1 VRPADPAVTL
11 TALKERAAVSDA
23 VGAVIASLPLL
34 RQPRLS
40 VQELTSEQWD
50 AVVALETAMSKTAS
64 VASTATATASSAESN
79 GVAVKNKRRI
89 DKAPSKK
96 LKVQHSAECH
106 VQFI

>member
-1 VRPADPAVTL
+1 MRPADPVVTL

-50 AVVALETAMSKTAS
+50 AVVAMETAMSKTAS

-79 GVAVKNKRRI
+79 GVAVKSERRI
-89 DKAPSKK
+89 GKASK
-96 LKVQHSAECH
+96 LKVQHSAEYY